1 MLWYYFSINLIG
13 RKISENDKSSRT
25 TVTHQEPGR
34 NLFLRNN
41 ININEDENGK
51 LIRSQSVTNNKVKM
65 KEIQPLNFDYQQ
77 NTAGSIPNGTISQSC
92 VKTTKQVGTSTPKEI
107 KRRLTFNILD
117 NHRKSSVLDEISEE
131 NTKDSC
137 SKV

>member
-1 MLWYYFSINLIG
+1 M
-13 RKISENDKSSRT
+13 
-25 TVTHQEPGR
+25 
-34 NLFLRNN
+34 FLRNN

-65 KEIQPLNFDYQQ
+65 KEVQALSFDYQQ
-77 NTAGSIPNGTISQSC
+77 NKTGSIPNGTISQSSL
-92 VKTTKQVGTSTPKEI
+92 KTTKQVGTSTPKEI
-107 KRRLTFNILD
+107 KRRLTFNILE
-117 NHRKSSVLDEISEE
+117 NHRNSSVLDEISEE